1 MSGIPPVRRDC
12 NSAIYLNIRGLYLLS
27 NRTKVQYLH
36 DRAKTSNC
44 SMILITESWL
54 TPDILDA
61 EVSIQGYTLYR
72 ADREDRTHGGCA
84 AWIRNDLTTQ
94 LVLSQSNSYVETL
107 ILNIKTFDTMIILQY
122 RPPDCP
128 YEKFD
133 EALKTCQNVIDE
145 TMNEDSKI
153 RNIID
158 FGDYNFPCIS
168 WPSRRVYVLDQ
179 EARKNKACMKKQAE
193 LYLKFQDENFLSN
206 HIETPT
212 RGKAILD
219 LISSNNHMIIQ
230 FYKITIN
237 KKLSDHNTIE
247 VSFNFSYNQ
256 ETKIEKIKNPYSTR
270 VFEFKT
276 KEADEEQWNR
286 FEHLLDQFDEE
297 MLNDKKAEEQLDI
310 IYNVIEEAVKLSIPR
325 KKEFEEEDKSEDN
338 IAKSTKNFIPKKV
351 RQLMKKKQNLSEKIM
366 KYKNWNKNYK
376 IQIELE
382 QVEEELDGH
391 YKERRQDEERKAI
404 KKLYHDPSYFYKYQK
419 KFSKTNGQLN
429 GFLDKR
435 GNVTKEPYE
444 MSEMLRAQYQSVASE
459 PKKES
464 VVEDGNYF
472 FFFTSPSPASYHFP
486 SSPSTTNQE
495 VIFPQDGECND
506 CEQGRVHLCQE
517 DANLEQPYEGAG
529 AASAQELRDLLA
541 HHIERIEDERA
552 ASSSPGDQEDGHP
565 THPGARLQEETTREW
580 MACDWADLSEAID
593 SIPAGASP
601 GPDGIPAI
609 LLKKAKKPLSRMLCK
624 LMKKTLETGEIPPR
638 LKRSLIIPIHKGGS
652 QGDPVNFRPISLTSH
667 IMKTIERVIRRNIVI
682 FLEAGNKL
690 DPKQHGS
697 RAQRSTLSQLLQHQ
711 DEILKALE
719 SGENIDCVYLDF
731 AKAYD
736 KVDHG
741 ILLHKLKALGISGHI
756 GRWLMNFL
764 TGRLQEVLVK
774 GRKSQ
779 VFILVSGVPQGSV
792 LGPILFLIFI
802 GDISAGVVA
811 TILVYVDDSK
821 VIKKVNTEEEVE
833 ELQEDLNQIYR
844 WEKTNNMMFNGGKFL
859 VVRYGA
865 NTELKQNTLYFT
877 GEMQDVI
884 KSTSVRT

>member
-1 MSGIPPVRRDC
+1 MG
-12 NSAIYLNIRGLYLLS
+12 
-27 NRTKVQYLH
+27 
-36 DRAKTSNC
+36 
-44 SMILITESWL
+44 
-54 TPDILDA
+54 
-61 EVSIQGYTLYR
+61 
-72 ADREDRTHGGCA
+72 
-84 AWIRNDLTTQ
+84 
-94 LVLSQSNSYVETL
+94 
-107 ILNIKTFDTMIILQY
+107 
-122 RPPDCP
+122 
-128 YEKFD
+128 
-133 EALKTCQNVIDE
+133 
-145 TMNEDSKI
+145 
-153 RNIID
+153 
-158 FGDYNFPCIS
+158 
-168 WPSRRVYVLDQ
+168 
-179 EARKNKACMKKQAE
+179 
-193 LYLKFQDENFLSN
+193 
-206 HIETPT
+206 
-212 RGKAILD
+212 
-219 LISSNNHMIIQ
+219 
-230 FYKITIN
+230 
-237 KKLSDHNTIE
+237 
-247 VSFNFSYNQ
+247 
-256 ETKIEKIKNPYSTR
+256 
-270 VFEFKT
+270 
-276 KEADEEQWNR
+276 
-286 FEHLLDQFDEE
+286 
-297 MLNDKKAEEQLDI
+297 KAEEQLDI

-325 KKEFEEEDKSEDN
+325 KKEFKEEEESEDN

-351 RQLMKKKQNLSEKIM
+351 RQLLKKKQNLSEKIL
-366 KYKNWNKNYK
+366 KYKNWHKNYK

-419 KFSKTNGQLN
+419 KFSKTHGQLN

-444 MSEMLRAQYQSVASE
+444 MSEMLREQYQSVANK

-464 VVEDGNYF
+464 AVEDGNYF
-472 FFFTSPSPASYHFP
+472 FFFTSPSPFSYHFP

-506 CEQGRVHLCQE
+506 CKQGRVHLCQE

-552 ASSSPGDQEDGHP
+552 ANSSPGDQEAGHP
-565 THPGARLQEETTREW
+565 THPGASLQEETTREW

-821 VIKKVNTEEEVE
+821 VIKKVNSEEEVE

-865 NTELKQNTLYFT
+865 NTELKENTLYFT
-877 GEMQDVI
+877 SEMQDVI
-884 KSTSVRT
+884 KQVNFCKDLGIIMQDNATFEMQIDKVCSKVRQKCGWLQRTFFNRTPRFMKHMFNTLVQPHIDYCSQLWAPAEGGELERLEGCLRTFTSKIPAVRHLPYWERLKHLKMNSEQRRLERYKIIYTWKVLEGLVPNCGLYEKETENERTGRKCQLPRLQGSARIKTMRESSFQISGPKLFNALPKTLRNLKNVTEIDFKEQLDQFLTKIPDEPKVSGSIPSCLTPMEARPTNSLMFWIPHLERTSQRRLGL